1 MIVKFPINKLSRT
14 IMKGTILVTYKILC
28 KADLNKE
35 LSLNDLLTNE
45 KIAKIIKS
53 EYAKGFR
60 NLVLNAEP
68 NDSVIKIETQKE
80 LHTFEF
86 LKDDFADILDLA
98 EEDALNKKL
107 IKKDCE
113 RVELVDIETKP

>member
-1 MIVKFPINKLSRT
+1 
-14 IMKGTILVTYKILC
+14 MKGTILVTYKILC

-80 LHTFEF
+80 LHTFEV

-98 EEDALNKKL
+98 EEDAQNKKL

-113 RVELVDIETKP
+113 RVELVDIETKSTL